1 MRSEHVIELLNKMSE
16 QIRMLQLEMISYQCR
31 KIRNKK

>member
-1 MRSEHVIELLNKMSE
+1 MKSEHVIELLNKMSE

-31 KIRNKK
+31 KIKNRK